1 MTSVFPYLP
10 EMIASFGVEKKDVAK
25 WAGAT
30 SAVFSLAQG
39 VTAVPWG
46 RASDRL
52 GRKPTII
59 VGLFFTMTFFLIWG
73 VSTSLPMA
81 IAIRAI
87 QGASNGNG
95 KSPSPGGI
103 SPFNPADTALRAHSR
118 NHPHDGRRNGT

>member
-10 EMIASFGVEKKDVAK
+10 EMIASFGVEQKDIAT

-30 SAVFSLAQG
+30 SAVFSLAQS

-46 RASDRL
+46 RASDQF
-52 GRKPTII
+52 GRKPVIM
-59 VGLFFTMTFFLIWG
+59 VGLVCTMTCFLAWG
-73 VSTSLPMA
+73 MSTSLPMA

-95 KSPSPGGI
+95 M
-103 SPFNPADTALRAHSR
+103 
-118 NHPHDGRRNGT
+118 